1 MTHKK
6 KWTLKEYDKEAAENI
21 ASALSLSPVTAILLT
36 ERGCTDKKSALS
48 FINKENTAMHD
59 PFLLPDM
66 KEAVLRIVKAAEKN
80 EKTAVYGD
88 YDADGVTGTS
98 LLVMFLRSIGL
109 DVIYHIPDR
118 LTEGY
123 GVNKDS
129 IAELHKK
136 GVSLIITV
144 DTGITA
150 IDEIKFANELG
161 IDVMVTDHHECRP
174 ELPEAVAAVDPK
186 RPDCVYPFKD
196 LAGVGV
202 AFKLI
207 CAYNCYMAT
216 GTTEYSEEDQ
226 DIIFDTLR
234 ECYKQYGD
242 ITALG
247 TIADVM
253 PVMGENRL
261 IIAYGLNRMKKTKN
275 KGLAALLKAAELVN
289 ENGVSKLSSM
299 SVSFVLAPRIN
310 AAGRLGM
317 ATRAVE
323 MFLTSSDKE
332 AEETAQLLCE
342 KNKERQK
349 IELEII
355 EDAEKQIASG
365 ALNDDSRIIVL
376 HSDTW
381 HHGVVGIVSSR
392 ITEKYNLP
400 SILISFKDGD
410 DTGKGSGRSI
420 EGFDLLSA
428 ITDSKDHLIKYGGHK
443 NAAGLTIKR
452 EELQPFIERISEY
465 AKNNIT
471 DEELT
476 PVISIDA
483 ELSVNDINMD
493 TVSDLS
499 KLEPFGEGNPVPLFM
514 LSDLK
519 ITVIIPLKEG
529 KHTKITFTKDG
540 KVLQGMYFG
549 MNKDDLPYMQGDAV
563 DIVFTLS
570 ENEFRGAVTAQIQ
583 IREMRFSEDA
593 FDDYEADKNVYYYI
607 KDDIILPQKEHIP
620 SREDCAAVFR
630 MIKKYCQ
637 NKYSTE
643 LNLHK
648 LIKSGECGTGY
659 IKTLL
664 ILDIFSELELIK
676 YKTGDGIIFDISL
689 DPTPSK
695 KPLTDSA
702 LFAKLNSQI

>member
-1 MTHKK
+1 MIQKK
-6 KWTLKEYDKEAAENI
+6 KWTLKEYDKEAAGKI
-21 ASALSLSPVTAILLT
+21 AEALSLSPVTAILLT
-36 ERGCTDKKSALS
+36 ERGCTDKNSALS
-48 FINKENTAMHD
+48 FINKENTSMHD

-66 KEAVLRIVKAAEKN
+66 KEAVFRLVKAVENN

-98 LLVMFLRSIGL
+98 LLVMFLRDLGL

-123 GVNKDS
+123 GVSKES
-129 IAELHKK
+129 IKALSEK
-136 GVSLIITV
+136 GVALIITV

-150 IDEIKFANELG
+150 NEEIKLANELG
-161 IDVMVTDHHECRP
+161 IDVIVTDHHECRP

-207 CAYNCYMAT
+207 CAYSCYMAT
-216 GTTEYSEEDQ
+216 GSTGYCDEDRE
-226 DIIFDTLR
+226 IFFDTMR
-234 ECYKQYGD
+234 DCYKKYGD

-275 KGLAALLKAAELVN
+275 KGIMALLKAAELVN
-289 ENGVSKLSSM
+289 ENGTGKLTST

-310 AAGRLGM
+310 AAGRLGT
-317 ATRAVE
+317 ASRAVE

-332 AEETAQLLCE
+332 AEEAALWLCE

-365 ALNDDSRIIVL
+365 ALRDDTRIIVL
-376 HSDTW
+376 SSDNW

-400 SILISFKDGD
+400 SILISFKDGE

-420 EGFDLLSA
+420 EGFDLLAA

-443 NAAGLTIKR
+443 NAAGLTLKR
-452 EELQPFIERISEY
+452 EELQPFIDRISEY
-465 AKNNIT
+465 AKNNIN
-471 DEELT
+471 DEDLT
-476 PVISIDA
+476 PVISVDA
-483 ELSVNDINMD
+483 ELTADDINMD
-493 TVSDLS
+493 TVTDLL

-514 LSDLK
+514 LTDIK
-519 ITVIIPLKEG
+519 ITDIISLKEG
-529 KHTKITFTKDG
+529 KHTKIAFVKDG
-540 KVLQGMYFG
+540 KVMQGMYFG
-549 MNKDDLPYMQGDAV
+549 MNKDDLPYMQNDRA

-583 IREMRFSEDA
+583 IKEMRFSESTLKE
-593 FDDYEADKNVYYYI
+593 YEADKSVYYYI
-607 KDDIILPQKEHIP
+607 KDDIILPQREHIP
-620 SREDCAAVFR
+620 SRDDCAAVFR
-630 MIKKYCQ
+630 LIKKYCDGKV
-637 NKYSTE
+637 NTT
-643 LNLHK
+643 LNVHK
-648 LIKSGECGTGY
+648 LIRSGEFSAGY
-659 IKTLL
+659 IRFLL
-664 ILDIFSELELIK
+664 ILDIFSELELIR
-676 YKTGDGIIFDISL
+676 YKTDDGLLFDISV
-689 DPTPSK
+689 DPAPSK
-695 KPLTDSA
+695 RPLTDSA
-702 LFAKLNSQI
+702 LFVKLNSQI